1 MLIQSSQLAQRLVFA
16 AVAAAALALAAV
28 SSSARADGTGW
39 FTPDQANQGRWV
51 YGQRCAVCHGAN
63 LEGSGAPALKGT
75 AFNAQWNGKTL
86 HEFYQYVHSQMPVGA
101 AGNLKGQADNPDVT
115 AILRDRCGP

>member
-1 MLIQSSQLAQRLVFA
+1 MLIQPSQLAQRLVFA
-16 AVAAAALALAAV
+16 AAATFALAAL
-28 SSSARADGTGW
+28 SPPARADGTGW

-51 YGQRCAVCHGAN
+51 YAQRCANCHGAN

-86 HEFYQYVHSQMPVGA
+86 HEFYQYVHAQMPVGA